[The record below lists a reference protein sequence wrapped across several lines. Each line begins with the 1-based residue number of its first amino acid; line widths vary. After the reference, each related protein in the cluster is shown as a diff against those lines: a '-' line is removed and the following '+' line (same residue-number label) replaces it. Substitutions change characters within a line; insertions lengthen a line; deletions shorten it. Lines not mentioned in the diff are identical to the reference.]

1 MSVEITKEEEER
13 YAQLQLLALDFARE
27 GNTEELYKMIQ
38 HGMSVN
44 LLTHKDDSL
53 LMLASYN
60 GNLETTQMLIAHG
73 ADMNRRNQRG
83 QTPLEGV
90 CFKGNLEMVKLLVES
105 GAEVS
110 KNAFIYATMFG
121 NKEVVLYLKKHTNSS
136 FSGTLV
142 NTLGSTLLFISSN
155 LKKILGAQKHKRV
168 EAKRA

>member
-1 MSVEITKEEEER
+1 MSTEITKEEEER

-27 GNTEELYKMIQ
+27 GNTDELYKMIE

-44 LLTHKDDSL
+44 LVTHKDDSL
-53 LMLASYN
+53 LMLATYN
-60 GNLETTQMLIAHG
+60 GNLETSQMLIAHG

-121 NKEVVLYLKKHTNSS
+121 NKEVVVYLKKYTNSS
-136 FSGTLV
+136 LAGTLI
-142 NTLGSTLLFISSN
+142 TMIGSVLLFVSSN
-155 LKKILGAQKHKRV
+155 VKKMFPKKLKKVQA
-168 EAKRA
+168 